1 MASAAASMNDLDIQV
16 SVVDDPKVGLTVGFN
31 FSRKIKSFG
40 LSDELAEAFALHIL
54 KNVKAIRAKK
64 EKAR

>member
-1 MASAAASMNDLDIQV
+1 MDLDIQI
-16 SVVDDPKVGLTVGFN
+16 SVIDDPKTGLTVGFN
-31 FSRKIKSFG
+31 FSRKVRSFG
-40 LSDELAEAFALHIL
+40 LTDELAEAFALHIL